1 MLRIRRK
8 VRSLAQPPQ
17 LAPAPSRLSIT
28 DLAQDIAGDLP
39 RDLVLEWSASDRT
52 PAIHQRLLAPFLVRG
67 TIVATDSAGLSS
79 LTQRLPLAAVLKL
92 ISEPKEILFALGR
105 AIGGEAIGV
114 WTADNSQLFFDES
127 IEPAA
132 VLDQLFEAQR
142 RIASRT
148 VQVGIGVHV
157 GECYR
162 LAGGLFGEQA
172 DSIEHVAEELTRGG
186 EILSTESTYARMAP
200 RHRALTARCAPARA
214 AIPLHVTTQFGACAF
229 VDTPD
234 AGADYPAPFSKHFLD
249 TLRSHTVAELAAMP
263 FAEHRRQRAVVFV
276 QAAPGARL
284 RLLDAFTELAVVDAL
299 IRRTVERL
307 GGDLVKSNG
316 AIAIALFERDAD
328 AVQFALAL
336 EEELSANAPDA
347 RIAVARGEVFVF
359 DLDRANASAPAREIA
374 GDPVNIASKLA
385 EDSALTGILVD
396 RSVSLPPLATR
407 YATER
412 YSLRLG
418 AIALDGV
425 RVTLR

>member
-1 MLRIRRK
+1 
-8 VRSLAQPPQ
+8 
-17 LAPAPSRLSIT
+17 
-28 DLAQDIAGDLP
+28 
-39 RDLVLEWSASDRT
+39 
-52 PAIHQRLLAPFLVRG
+52 
-67 TIVATDSAGLSS
+67 
-79 LTQRLPLAAVLKL
+79 
-92 ISEPKEILFALGR
+92 
-105 AIGGEAIGV
+105 
-114 WTADNSQLFFDES
+114 
-127 IEPAA
+127 
-132 VLDQLFEAQR
+132 
-142 RIASRT
+142 
-148 VQVGIGVHV
+148 
-157 GECYR
+157 
-162 LAGGLFGEQA
+162 
-172 DSIEHVAEELTRGG
+172 
-186 EILSTESTYARMAP
+186 
-200 RHRALTARCAPARA
+200 
-214 AIPLHVTTQFGACAF
+214 
-229 VDTPD
+229 
-234 AGADYPAPFSKHFLD
+234 
-249 TLRSHTVAELAAMP
+249 MP

-276 QAAPGARL
+276 QAAPGAKL

-359 DLDRANASAPAREIA
+359 DLDRADASAPAHEIA

-396 RSVSLPPLATR
+396 RSVSLPPLASR

>member
-39 RDLVLEWSASDRT
+39 RDLVLEWSASDQT
-52 PAIHQRLLAPFLVRG
+52 PAIHERLLAPYLVRG
-67 TIVATDSAGLSS
+67 TIVSTDSAGLSS

-92 ISEPKEILFALGR
+92 VSEPKEILYALGR

-114 WTADNSQLFFDES
+114 WTADNSQLFFDAS

-132 VLDQLFEAQR
+132 VVDQLFEAQR

-148 VQVGIGVHV
+148 VQVGVGVHV
-157 GECYR
+157 GACYR

-172 DSIEHVAEELTRGG
+172 DNIEHVAEELTRGG
-186 EILSTESTYARMAP
+186 EILSTESTFARMAP
-200 RHRALTARCAPARA
+200 HQRALTALCSPPRA
-214 AIPLHVTTQFGACAF
+214 AIPLYVTTQFTTGSF
-229 VDTPD
+229 VD
-234 AGADYPAPFSKHFLD
+234 AEESGADYPAPLSRRFLD

-263 FAEHRRQRAVVFV
+263 FAEHRRTRSVVFV
-276 QAAPGARL
+276 QSAPRARL

-299 IRRTVERL
+299 LRRTVERL

-328 AVQFALAL
+328 AVHFALAL

-359 DLDRANASAPAREIA
+359 DLDRAPAREIA

-385 EDSALTGILVD
+385 EDSALTGVLVD
-396 RSVSLPPLATR
+396 RSVSLPALASR

-412 YSLRLG
+412 YSLSIG
-418 AIALDGV
+418 AIALEGA
-425 RVTLR
+425 RLTLR